1 MKLFVKFICLALVMG
16 LCLPSTVFAEQEDVG
31 TYSYY
36 FSSYGVWVT
45 NTSERTI
52 EVAFDVIGRYC
63 MDEIGASSIEVQ
75 RSANGTSGWVT
86 TKTFTPDVYPQ
97 MMDSNSGA
105 HGAGMYYTGTS
116 GYYYRA
122 YATFYASR
130 NGGAGYVSSYSSVI
144 KLS

>member
-1 MKLFVKFICLALVMG
+1 MKLFVKLICLVLVMG
-16 LCLPSTVFAEQEDVG
+16 LCLPSTVFAEQEDAG

-36 FSSYGVWVT
+36 FSSYGVWLTSSSVRTLEVT
-45 NTSERTI
+45 
-52 EVAFDVIGRYC
+52 FDVIGRYI
-63 MDEIGASSIEVQ
+63 MDEIGAYSIEIQ

-97 MMDSNSGA
+97 MMDSNSSA
-105 HGAGMYYTGTS
+105 HGDFMYYTGTS